1 MQSADQWTHAQP
13 RPMRSLYLR
22 NSICMLHSQDDY
34 QVSAALYVPL
44 LTTYDASRL
53 QNADDNLSQQVCL
66 FGLKRFS

>member
-1 MQSADQWTHAQP
+1 
-13 RPMRSLYLR
+13 
-22 NSICMLHSQDDY
+22 MLHSQDDY